1 MRRIVWK
8 EIIREVKGAM
18 IYPKPPFEQVNV
30 AKGNLYFGKH
40 SFVMAV
46 RIPRIP
52 KKDVIISYD
61 ELYDVSLVPATKWL
75 DGFLCVRKQADKN
88 IPLPRTFLE
97 KSLRDSII
105 LFSQVYN
112 DEFFCVYDFL
122 KQCAIINAKK
132 NTNQQ
137 Q

>member
-1 MRRIVWK
+1 MNV
-8 EIIREVKGAM
+8 VM
-18 IYPKPPFEQVNV
+18 YPKPPLKQVNV
-30 AKGNLYFGKH
+30 AKGYLKFSESNFL
-40 SFVMAV
+40 MAV

-112 DEFFCVYDFL
+112 DEFFCIYDFL
-122 KQCAIINAKK
+122 KQCANINAKK
-132 NTNQQ
+132 NTSKQQ
-137 Q
+137 